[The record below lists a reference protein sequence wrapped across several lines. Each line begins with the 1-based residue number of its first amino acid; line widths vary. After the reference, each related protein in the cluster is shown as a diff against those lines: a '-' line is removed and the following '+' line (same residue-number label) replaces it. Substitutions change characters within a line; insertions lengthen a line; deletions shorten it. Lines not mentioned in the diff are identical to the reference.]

1 MRYKYKRN
9 QIFGKRLKFDDNPWL
24 LNQIYDCRVPIRDY
38 FIYELDKK
46 KIPTSCIIEEDRKF
60 VDKFGIDKCKE
71 IDYRL
76 DNEKQDNY
84 DVKHQIVRNSV
95 VQQME
100 EVMKS
105 SVNRKK

>member
-9 QIFGKRLKFDDNPWL
+9 QIFGKRLKLSRLVLED
-24 LNQIYDCRVPIRDY
+24 IYDCRLSFTDY
-38 FIYELDKK
+38 IFYGLDKK
-46 KIPTSCIIEEDRKF
+46 IPISCIKEEDREI
-60 VDKFGIDKCKE
+60 VEKFGIDKCKE

-76 DNEKQDNY
+76 DNGKQDNY
-84 DVKHQIVRNSV
+84 DVKHQIVRNFV